1 MNAAKAGAS
10 DGLIFTVLSNLRVR
24 AACLASLISRTRNEP
39 PVATPVIKGDESSLR
54 TVARADYAA
63 FSGLALV

>member
-24 AACLASLISRTRNEP
+24 AACLGFLDIANE
-39 PVATPVIKGDESSLR
+39 G
-54 TVARADYAA
+54 
-63 FSGLALV
+63 